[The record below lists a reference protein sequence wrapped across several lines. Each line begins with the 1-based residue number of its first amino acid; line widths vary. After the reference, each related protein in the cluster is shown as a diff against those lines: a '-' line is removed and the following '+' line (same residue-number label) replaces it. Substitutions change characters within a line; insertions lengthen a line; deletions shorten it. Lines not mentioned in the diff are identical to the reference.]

1 MFNSLIQY
9 YETPE
14 TRLAACGVPAE
25 TGLHE
30 TPLSQGC
37 CPDVLTRSTG
47 S

>member
-14 TRLAACGVPAE
+14 TRLAACEVLAE
-25 TGLHE
+25 SGLHE

-37 CPDVLTRSTG
+37 RPDVLTQSTG